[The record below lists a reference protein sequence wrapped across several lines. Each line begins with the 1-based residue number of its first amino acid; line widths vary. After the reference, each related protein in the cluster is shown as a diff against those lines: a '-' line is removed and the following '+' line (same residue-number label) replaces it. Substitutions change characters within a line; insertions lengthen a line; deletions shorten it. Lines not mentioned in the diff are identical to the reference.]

1 MGDISAIRPT
11 PTASGTLAKT
21 PLIHL
26 LLYVLN
32 NGLSGTVELRV
43 PGSRSALV
51 QFLGGKPAKAWIS
64 DTACYL
70 GQVLCELGHLS
81 PTDLARSLD
90 ELAAAKSQG
99 QALHGQMLLASG
111 KIDEEKLDAAL
122 REQVARKLSHA
133 ASLPPETTYA
143 YYDLFDGLAGWGP
156 AVKEGFDPLPMLWE
170 MLRRNP
176 MASHV
181 DAALS
186 KMHGLP
192 LRLSANA
199 NVARLGLIAD
209 HQAVVQRL
217 RERPQRLHDIPK
229 ASGLA
234 EPDARLLIYLLLV
247 TKQLDVLRPTDSAI
261 AATVGA
267 VAPNIPAPNMPVAP
281 RFTPTENLAVARPAP
296 DAVAVAIADP
306 TLPPELRER
315 WDEVVQRAA
324 TVDRADYFS
333 MLGLQRDATKDS
345 IDSAFLALAKKWHP
359 DRIPPELAPIRDACS
374 RVFARMSEARATLT
388 DEHQRADYMRL
399 LADGSGSPETQEQ
412 VAKVIEAATNFQKAE
427 VCLRRGD
434 HAQAETLCAKALEAD
449 PTQPDYIAMLAWLL
463 QLKPENQTPEGVK
476 VSLDMLDRAVS
487 MSNRCEKAFFWRGML
502 RQRMGRTAAAVRDFK
517 RASELNPRNIDAAR
531 EVRLYRM
538 RGGRSTSPPGAA
550 TGGASGGKP
559 SPLPAKPEAPKPG
572 LLNRLFKK

>member
-70 GQVLCELGHLS
+70 GHVLFELGHLS
-81 PTDLARSLD
+81 PADLARSLD
-90 ELAAAKSQG
+90 ELAVAKSQG

-111 KIDEEKLDAAL
+111 KIDEDKLEAAL

-143 YYDLFDGLAGWGP
+143 YYELFDGLAGWGP
-156 AVKEGFDPLPMLWE
+156 GVKEGFDPLPMLWE
-170 MLRRNP
+170 MLQRNP
-176 MASHV
+176 IASHV

-199 NVARLGLIAD
+199 NVARLGLGAD
-209 HQAVVQRL
+209 HLAVVQRL
-217 RERPQRLHDIPK
+217 RERAQRLHDIPK
-229 ASGLA
+229 ANGLA
-234 EPDARLLIYLLLV
+234 ESDARLLIYLLLI

-261 AATVGA
+261 ASTVDA
-267 VAPNIPAPNMPVAP
+267 SSVSARISEPTSTP
-281 RFTPTENLAVARPAP
+281 RFTPTEGLAVARPAS
-296 DAVAVAIADP
+296 DAVAIAYP

-333 MLGLQRDATKDS
+333 MLGLERDATKDGV
-345 IDSAFLALAKKWHP
+345 DSAFLALAKKWHP
-359 DRIPPELAPIRDACS
+359 DRIPPELAPVRDACS

-434 HAQAETLCAKALEAD
+434 NAQAEALCARAREAD

-463 QLKPENQTPEGVK
+463 QLKPENQTPEGLK
-476 VSLDMLDRAVS
+476 VSLDMLDRAIS
-487 MSNRCEKAFFWRGML
+487 LSNRCEKAFFWRGML
-502 RQRMGRTAAAVRDFK
+502 LQRMGRTGAAVRDFK

-538 RGGRSTSPPGAA
+538 RGGRSTSPPGAT

-559 SPLPAKPEAPKPG
+559 SPLPAKPEASKPG